1 MKTATGGCLCGN
13 VKYELERDAVLNA
26 IHCHCLDCQK
36 STGSGKATIV
46 VIPEDSLT
54 LQGALKYY
62 SVVGTDGATIER
74 GFCDNCGSPI
84 VSAAIGP
91 ADWEGI
97 KFIKAGSLDDSS
109 WVSVG
114 MNIWNSTARHWDEV
128 KEGLPTFEQNMK
140 T

>member
-13 VKYELERDAVLNA
+13 VKYELEKDAVLNA

-46 VIPEDSLT
+46 VIPEDSLS

-74 GFCDNCGSPI
+74 GSARI
-84 VSAAIGP
+84 VVRLLLVQQLARLIGK
-91 ADWEGI
+91 ESS
-97 KFIKAGSLDDSS
+97 SLKLVA
-109 WVSVG
+109 WMTLHG
-114 MNIWNSTARHWDEV
+114 
-128 KEGLPTFEQNMK
+128 
-140 T
+140 